1 MNHFPKLLS
10 SQIGF
15 DVAETLL
22 EGFNRHYRI
31 FRDAAIHAKALFE
44 SGDWHGLQKLAR
56 ERITSYDDRVEE
68 CVALLEDEYDAE
80 NIDSEVWQQIKLH
93 YIGLLT
99 THRQPECAETFF
111 NSVCCK
117 ILHRSYFNND
127 FIFVRPAIS
136 TEYIEN
142 DEPAAKPTYRAYY
155 PGKDGLAATLE
166 RIVTNFQPEPPF
178 EDLTRDVGCVMQTI
192 HDSFGTFDEAPNFQI
207 HVLSSLFFRNK
218 SAYIVGRII
227 NGDMLLPFAVP
238 LRHVQP
244 GLLALDTVLLK
255 REQLLIIFSFSHSYF
270 LVDMEVP
277 SAYVEF
283 LGTIMPGKPKAEI
296 YTSVGLQKQGKNLFY
311 RDLLH
316 HLSHSSDQFII
327 APGIK
332 GLVMLVFTL
341 PSFPYVFK
349 LIKDNFPPPKET
361 TRAKIQ
367 EKYQLVKRHDRL
379 GRMADTLEYSS
390 VALPLSRLDEA
401 LLRELEKEVPSL
413 LEYDG
418 DNLVIRHMYIER
430 RMVPLNLFLQNGSD
444 NDVDH
449 GIKEYGNA
457 VKELMQA
464 NIFPGDMLYKNFG
477 VTRHGRVVFYDYDEI
492 EYLTDC
498 NVRAVPAPRN
508 EEDEM
513 SGEPW
518 YSVGPHDIFPE
529 TYGTFLLGDPRVRRS
544 FLQHH
549 ADFFD
554 PALWQTHKDH
564 LLKGELPDFFPYDSN
579 VRFCIRYPER
589 FADTASNEPNAQDAA
604 QGPEN
609 ERSVRVA

>member
-15 DVAETLL
+15 DVAQTML
-22 EGFNRHYRI
+22 EYFDRHYRI
-31 FRDAAIHAKALFE
+31 FREAAVEAKTLFE
-44 SGDWHGLQKLAR
+44 RADWHGLQRLAR
-56 ERITSYDDRVEE
+56 ERITSYDDRVQE
-68 CVALLEDEYDAE
+68 CVELLEDEYDAE
-80 NIDSEVWQQIKLH
+80 NIDDEVWQQIKLH

-99 THRQPECAETFF
+99 SHRQPECAETFF

-117 ILHRSYFNND
+117 ILHRSYFSND

-136 TEYIEN
+136 TEYLEN

-155 PGKDGLAATLE
+155 PGTDGLAATLE
-166 RIVTNFQPEPPF
+166 RIVTNFQLEPPF
-178 EDLTRDVGCVMQTI
+178 EDLTRDIGCVMQAI
-192 HDSFGTFDEAPNFQI
+192 SDEFGQFDAAPNFQI

-227 NGDMLLPFAVP
+227 NADRVLPFAVP
-238 LRHVQP
+238 IRHVRA
-244 GLLALDTVLLK
+244 GLLALDTVLL
-255 REQLLIIFSFSHSYF
+255 RRDLLQIIFSFSHSYF
-270 LVDMEVP
+270 LVDMGVP
-277 SAYVEF
+277 SAYVDF
-283 LGTIMPGKPKAEI
+283 LCTIMPGKPKAEI

-316 HLSHSSDQFII
+316 HLSHSSDRFII

-349 LIKDNFPPPKET
+349 IIKDQFPPPKET
-361 TRAKIQ
+361 TRAQIM

-390 VALPLSRLDEA
+390 VALPLSRLDHA
-401 LLRELEKEVPSL
+401 LVRELEKEVPSL
-413 LEYDG
+413 LEYED
-418 DNLVIRHMYIER
+418 DNLVIKHLYIER
-430 RMVPLNLFLQNGSD
+430 RMTPLNLYLQNGTD
-444 NDVDH
+444 ADVEH
-449 GIKEYGNA
+449 GVKEYGNA
-457 VKELMQA
+457 VKELMKA

-498 NVRAVPAPRN
+498 NVRRVPPPRN
-508 EEDEM
+508 EEDEL

-518 YSVGPHDIFPE
+518 YTVGPHDIFPE
-529 TYGTFLLGDPRVRRS
+529 TYGPFLLGDPRVRTV
-544 FLQHH
+544 FMKHH
-549 ADFFD
+549 ADFFE
-554 PALWQTHKDH
+554 PALWQASKDK
-564 LLKGELPDFFPYDSN
+564 LLQGELPDFYPYDVSL
-579 VRFCIRYPER
+579 RFSVRYPER
-589 FADTASNEPNAQDAA
+589 FDATPDAGDAGDDASDAQRAA
-604 QGPEN
+604 
-609 ERSVRVA
+609 

>member
-1 MNHFPKLLS
+1 MSQFPKLLS

-15 DVAETLL
+15 DVAQTML
-22 EGFNRHYRI
+22 EGFDRHYRI
-31 FRDAAIHAKALFE
+31 FREAAIRAKTLFE
-44 SGDWHGLQKLAR
+44 AGDWLGLQKPAR
-56 ERITSYDDRVEE
+56 ERITSYDERVAE
-68 CVALLEDEYDAE
+68 CVVLLEDEYDAE
-80 NIDSEVWQQIKLH
+80 NIDDEVWQQIKLH
-93 YIGLLT
+93 FIGLLT
-99 THRQPECAETFF
+99 RHRQPECAETFF

-166 RIVTNFQPEPPF
+166 RIVTNFQLEPPF
-178 EDLTRDVGCVMQTI
+178 EDLTRDVGCVMQAI
-192 HDSFGTFDEAPNFQI
+192 HDAFGTFEAAANFQI

-218 SAYIVGRII
+218 AAYIVGRII
-227 NGDMLLPFAVP
+227 NGEAVLPFAIPV
-238 LRHVQP
+238 RHTRP
-244 GLLALDTVLLK
+244 GVLALDTALLR

-283 LGTIMPGKPKAEI
+283 LQTIMPGKPKAEI

-316 HLSHSSDQFII
+316 HLKHSSDPFIV

-349 LIKDNFPPPKET
+349 LIKDRFLPPKET
-361 TRAKIQ
+361 TREQ
-367 EKYQLVKRHDRL
+367 VQQKYQLVKRHDRL

-390 VALPLSRLDEA
+390 VALPLSRLDDA
-401 LLRELEKEVPSL
+401 LLRELEKEAPSL

-418 DNLVIRHMYIER
+418 DSVVIRHLYIER
-430 RMVPLNLFLQNGSD
+430 RMVPLNLYLQNGTD
-444 NDVDH
+444 ADVDH

-508 EEDEM
+508 EEDEL

-518 YSVGPHDIFPE
+518 YGVGPHDIFPE
-529 TYGTFLLGDPRVRRS
+529 TWRTFLLGDPRVRKS
-544 FLQHH
+544 FMKHH
-549 ADFFD
+549 PDFFD
-554 PALWQTHKDH
+554 PALWQTSKEY
-564 LLKGELPDFFPYDSN
+564 LLAGELPDFFPYDPGM
-579 VRFCIRYPER
+579 RFCNRYPER
-589 FADTASNEPNAQDAA
+589 FSVSHAQPQNADGEAIACAE
-604 QGPEN
+604 
-609 ERSVRVA
+609 RVA

>member
-15 DVAETLL
+15 DVAQTLL
-22 EGFNRHYRI
+22 ENFDRHYRI
-31 FRDAAIHAKALFE
+31 FRDAAVKAKTLYE
-44 SGDWHGLQKLAR
+44 QGDWHGLQRLAR
-56 ERITSYDDRVEE
+56 ERITSYDDRVKE
-68 CVALLEDEYDAE
+68 CVEVLEDEYDAE
-80 NIDSEVWQQIKLH
+80 NIDDEVWQQIKLH

-99 THRQPECAETFF
+99 SHRQPECAETFF

-117 ILHRSYFNND
+117 ILHRSYFSND

-136 TEYIEN
+136 TEYLEN

-155 PGKDGLAATLE
+155 PGTDGLAATLE
-166 RIVTNFQPEPPF
+166 RIVTNFQLEPAF
-178 EDLTRDVGCVMQTI
+178 DDLPRDIACVMEAI
-192 HDSFGTFDEAPNFQI
+192 HDEFGHFDEAPNFQI

-227 NGDMLLPFAVP
+227 NADRVLPFAVP
-238 LRHVQP
+238 IRHVRP
-244 GLLALDTVLLK
+244 GVLSLDTVLL
-255 REQLLIIFSFSHSYF
+255 RRDQLMIIFGFSHSYF
-270 LVDMEVP
+270 LVDMGVP
-277 SAYVEF
+277 SAYVDF
-283 LGTIMPGKPKAEI
+283 LCTIMPGKPKAEI

-316 HLSHSSDQFII
+316 HLSHSSDRFII

-349 LIKDNFPPPKET
+349 IIKDHFPPPKET
-361 TRAKIQ
+361 TRAQIM

-390 VALPLSRLDEA
+390 VALPLARLDHA
-401 LLRELEKEVPSL
+401 LVRELEKEVPSL
-413 LEYDG
+413 LEYEDG
-418 DNLVIRHMYIER
+418 NLVIKHLYIER
-430 RMVPLNLFLQNGSD
+430 RMTPLNLYLQNGSD
-444 NDVDH
+444 TDVEH
-449 GIKEYGNA
+449 GVKEYGNA
-457 VKELMQA
+457 VKELMKA

-498 NVRAVPAPRN
+498 NVRRVPPPRN
-508 EEDEM
+508 EEDEL

-518 YSVGPHDIFPE
+518 YTVGPHDIFPE
-529 TYGTFLLGDPRVRRS
+529 TYGPFLLGDPRVRDV
-544 FLQHH
+544 FMKHH

-554 PALWQTHKDH
+554 PALWQASKDK
-564 LLKGELPDFFPYDSN
+564 LIQGELPDFYPYDTAL
-579 VRFCIRYPER
+579 RFCVRYPARFGATER
-589 FADTASNEPNAQDAA
+589 GDAA
-604 QGPEN
+604 GDAQ
-609 ERSVRVA
+609 RAA

>member
-15 DVAETLL
+15 DVAQTIL
-22 EGFNRHYRI
+22 EGFEHHYRV
-31 FRDAAIHAKALFE
+31 FRDAAIKAKGLFE
-44 SGDWHGLQKLAR
+44 RGEWLAVQQLAR
-56 ERITSYDDRVEE
+56 ERIASYDDRVAE
-68 CVALLEDEYDAE
+68 CVTLLEDEYDAE
-80 NIDSEVWQQIKLH
+80 NIDDDVWQQIKLH

-155 PGKDGLAATLE
+155 PQKDGLAATLE
-166 RIVTNFQPEPPF
+166 RIVTNFQLDPPF
-178 EDLTRDVGCVMQTI
+178 EDLQRDVQCVIQAMR
-192 HDSFGTFDEAPNFQI
+192 DAFGDITPAPNFQI

-218 SAYIVGRII
+218 AAYIVGRVI
-227 NGDMLLPFAVP
+227 NGDALLPFAIAI
-238 LRHVQP
+238 RHTSP
-244 GLLALDTVLLK
+244 GLLALDTVLLS
-255 REQLLIIFSFSHSYF
+255 REEVLIIFSFSHSYF

-277 SAYVEF
+277 SAYVQF
-283 LGTIMPGKPKAEI
+283 LSTIMPRKPKAEI
-296 YTSVGLQKQGKNLFY
+296 YTSLGLQKQGKNDFY

-316 HLSHSSDQFII
+316 HLSHSSDKFIV

-332 GLVMLVFTL
+332 GLVMIVFTL

-349 LIKDNFPPPKET
+349 LIKDAFPPPKET
-361 TRAKIQ
+361 TRQKIQ
-367 EKYQLVKRHDRL
+367 DKYQLVKRHDRL

-390 VALPLSRLDEA
+390 VALPVARLDDA
-401 LLRELEKEVPSL
+401 LIRELEKEAPSMI
-413 LEYDG
+413 EYEG
-418 DNLVIRHMYIER
+418 DNLVIRHVYIER
-430 RMVPLNLFLQNGSD
+430 RMVPLNLFLKDGSD
-444 NDVDH
+444 DEVDH
-449 GIKEYGNA
+449 GIKEYGDA
-457 VKELMQA
+457 IKQLIQA

-498 NVRAVPAPRN
+498 NVRRVPPPRN
-508 EEDEM
+508 EEDEL

-518 YSVGPHDIFPE
+518 YTVGPHDIFPE
-529 TYGTFLLGDPRVRRS
+529 TYGTFLLGDPRVREAFMR
-544 FLQHH
+544 HH

-554 PALWQTHKDH
+554 PALWQRYKEQ
-564 LLKGELPDFFPYDSN
+564 LQRGELADFFPYDRD

-589 FADTASNEPNAQDAA
+589 FDESGRHDARA
-604 QGPEN
+604 
-609 ERSVRVA
+609 A